1 LYFVHRKSSTATMS
15 IISSPSPNLSPKTS
29 FHGHDRSYVGLRRS
43 NSRFSS
49 ATRHSHAS
57 TSPADSSFHQT
68 PRSPAFPAPMKTMT
82 DSGTQYTPEEY
93 PPTASRQRIST
104 LSPAVIDTPMENDG
118 PLVKQEEES
127 VSAIAQIPPPEPT
140 MRDDPQPHSPEDR
153 LVTGQ
158 GTVRNGVSSASTP
171 DLGSPSKRAR
181 GPKMEDKIMPRDYM
195 KCDVKDLGHVIADM
209 LMELV
214 RINDPLPFKNSNL
227 TRFHSR

>member
-1 LYFVHRKSSTATMS
+1 MS

-49 ATRHSHAS
+49 TTRRSHAS

-68 PRSPAFPAPMKTMT
+68 PRSPTFPAPMKTTT

-93 PPTASRQRIST
+93 PPTASRRHISA
-104 LSPAVIDTPMENDG
+104 LSPSVIDTPMENDS
-118 PLVKQEEES
+118 PAVKQEEDS
-127 VSAIAQIPPPEPT
+127 ASAIAHSPSPEPT
-140 MRDDPQPHSPEDR
+140 LRDDPQPHIPEDR
-153 LVTGQ
+153 PVAGQ
-158 GTVRNGVSSASTP
+158 GTMRNVVSSVSTP
-171 DLGSPSKRAR
+171 DLGSPSKRVR